1 MRGSPTARAHDRHQ
15 ASSWTARAR
24 VGIAKYHPARV
35 MPRLRPSPRAA
46 ALVAIAVLVLGY
58 TVVVQSSGPNQAA
71 HFALVRA
78 LAGGT
83 AEIDPRETIDAS
95 YVDGRFYAAK
105 APGLALFTLP
115 WYGALRVVGLQDT
128 TLETSAGYSRRLWEV
143 NLFGAVLPAL
153 VLLLLVFAAVE
164 RVVPGLGGPTAVLLG
179 AGTMLLPF
187 ATLFFDHTLA
197 AALGFAAFVL
207 LLRERDGPRRTELV
221 GVAGLLAGLAIVV
234 EFPLAL
240 VALVLA
246 AYAAARDDALR
257 RTAAYACGLLV
268 GLVPL
273 LAYNTW
279 AFGSPFRLSYTNAL
293 VAPVTPGEPPAVG
306 ANDEGLYG
314 VGLPDPRAALSL
326 LVSEKGLL
334 IVAPLA
340 ILALAGLP
348 LLWRTGRRAE
358 TLVCG
363 GTAAV
368 FLVYN
373 AAYYLPWGGQAPG
386 PRFLVP
392 ALPFLSLP
400 LGLLLR
406 ARPLAVAG
414 MGIVSVSVTALATI
428 TDPLTGEEHGLG
440 LWWERLRSS
449 DLADT
454 VATRLGVDS
463 PWSGALPFFLAIA
476 IACGV
481 GLSMLPLRGRLRA
494 EGPLLAG
501 LVGGWA
507 VVALV
512 GPDLVPASEKHGT
525 LAGALAVAVV
535 VLLVVVA
542 LVLGDR
548 YGPVALLPAVPAL
561 LLAAPVFD
569 ERPRLALL
577 TAGGIVGLAAAVW
590 VPRRAA
596 WRPVRVTDDVDPG
609 GRPEETRPELA
620 DAPPGPGALSRAG
633 AGTRRG

>member
-1 MRGSPTARAHDRHQ
+1 
-15 ASSWTARAR
+15 
-24 VGIAKYHPARV
+24 
-35 MPRLRPSPRAA
+35 MPRPRPSPRAT
-46 ALVAIAVLVLGY
+46 ALVAISVLALGY
-58 TVVVQSSGPNQAA
+58 AVVVQASGPNQAA

-83 AEIDPRETIDAS
+83 AEIDPSETIDAS

-105 APGLALFTLP
+105 APGLAMFTLP
-115 WYGALRVVGLQDT
+115 WYGALRAVGLQES
-128 TLETSAGYSRRLWEV
+128 TLETTAGYSRRVWEV

-153 VLLLLVFAAVE
+153 LLLLLVRSAVE
-164 RVVPGLGGPTAVLLG
+164 RVVPGLGGATAVLLG

-187 ATLFFDHTLA
+187 ATLFFDHALS

-207 LLRERDGPRRTELV
+207 LLGERHGPRRTGLV
-221 GVAGLLAGLAIVV
+221 AAAGLLAGLAVVV

-240 VALVLA
+240 IALVLA
-246 AYAAARDDALR
+246 GYAAARDDAVR
-257 RTAAYACGLLV
+257 RVAAFAVGALV
-268 GLVPL
+268 GVVPL

-279 AFGSPFRLSYTNAL
+279 VFGSPFRLAYTNAL
-293 VAPVTPGEPPAVG
+293 VAPVEPGAPPAVG
-306 ANDEGLYG
+306 ANDDGLYG

-340 ILALAGLP
+340 VVALAGLP

-363 GTAAV
+363 GVAAA

-392 ALPFLSLP
+392 ALPFLCLP
-400 LGLLLR
+400 LAMLLR

-414 MGIVSVSVTALATI
+414 VGIVSVAVTTLATI
-428 TDPLTGEEHGLG
+428 TGPLTGEEHGLG
-440 LWWERLRSS
+440 VWWERLRSS
-449 DLADT
+449 ELADT
-454 VATRLGVDS
+454 VATRLGTDS
-463 PWSGALPFFLAIA
+463 AWSGALPFFLAVA
-476 IACGV
+476 IACGLA
-481 GLSMLPLRGRLRA
+481 LSTLPLRGRLRT

-501 LVGGWA
+501 LVCGWA

-512 GPDLVPASEKHGT
+512 GPDLVPASERHGT
-525 LAGALAVAVV
+525 LAGALAVAALVS
-535 VLLVVVA
+535 LVVVA
-542 LVLGDR
+542 LVLADR

-561 LLAAPVFD
+561 VLAAPVFD
-569 ERPRLALL
+569 DRPRLALL
-577 TAGGIVGLAAAVW
+577 AAGSVGILAAAVW
-590 VPRRAA
+590 AGRRGAWAARAA
-596 WRPVRVTDDVDPG
+596 DDVATG
-609 GRPEETRPELA
+609 ER
-620 DAPPGPGALSRAG
+620 PGAPLAEVTGSDAAPTSGAVSRAG